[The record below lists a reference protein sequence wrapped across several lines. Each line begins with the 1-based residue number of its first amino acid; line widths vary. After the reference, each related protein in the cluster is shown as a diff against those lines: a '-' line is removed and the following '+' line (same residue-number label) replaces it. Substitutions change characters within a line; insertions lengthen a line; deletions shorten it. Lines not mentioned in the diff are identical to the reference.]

1 MIKFLTKGILRD
13 RSRSLFPVLVVTL
26 TVAMIVFFQG
36 FLIGIMNSM
45 FLDSA
50 VVSTGH
56 VKVMIR
62 AYKEESQQ
70 LPNDLAML
78 ETDQMVDKLSQK
90 YPDHFW
96 TPRITFG
103 GLLDV
108 PDENGE
114 TKAQGPVYALG
125 IDFLSPNS
133 RQIEIWKLERRL
145 VDGRLPENMNEV
157 LLGTKLAERLGIAPE
172 DTVTFIGSTMHNAFT
187 THNFTVVGT
196 FKLNLGP
203 VDRQMMLV
211 DISGARLALDMEDA
225 ASEILGFNESL
236 LYEDIAEVAL
246 RQNFKSHGDSIKQ
259 YLRDTQSYETLSQM
273 NRWED
278 MIEDEKMALSKQRS
292 QGLADND
299 MYGTNNE
306 WGEDAVEDP
315 GIFSPVMLA
324 LRDANQMGTMV
335 DFSNAAMAIMLV
347 IFLVIVMIVLWNMG
361 LMSGLRRYGEIGMRL
376 AIGESK
382 GQVYRSMIVESVI
395 IGCIGTLFGTVLGIG
410 LTYYM
415 QEFGIDYSEAM
426 ESLGSTEIIMS
437 NVFYAQVTPELYYIG
452 FIPGVLATVLGTMMA
467 GRAIY
472 KREMAQLFKELET

>member
-13 RSRSLFPVLVVTL
+13 RSRSLFPVIVVTL
-26 TVAMIVFFQG
+26 TVAMIVLFQG
-36 FLIGIMNSM
+36 FLTGIMNGM

-56 VKVMIR
+56 VKIMTK
-62 AYKEESQQ
+62 AYHEENQL
-70 LPNDLAML
+70 LPNDLAL
-78 ETDQMVDKLSQK
+78 LDTEKLVQELNREHTD
-90 YPDHFW
+90 YFW

-114 TKAQGPVYALG
+114 THAQGPVYALG
-125 IDFLSPNS
+125 IDFLSLDS

-145 VDGRLPENMNEV
+145 VTGRLPENANEV
-157 LLGTKLAERLGIAPE
+157 LLGTKLAGRLGFSSGE
-172 DTVTFIGSTMHNAFT
+172 SVTLIGSTMYNAFT
-187 THNFTVVGT
+187 TYNFTVVGT

-203 VDRQMMLV
+203 VDRHMMLV
-211 DISGARLALDMEDA
+211 DISGARLALDMENA
-225 ASEILGFNESL
+225 ASEILGYTNSL
-236 LYEDIAEVAL
+236 YYEDQAAVAM
-246 RQNFKSHGDSIKQ
+246 RTEYNINHKDST
-259 YLRDTQSYETLSQM
+259 D
-273 NRWED
+273 
-278 MIEDEKMALSKQRS
+278 
-292 QGLADND
+292 
-299 MYGTNNE
+299 
-306 WGEDAVEDP
+306 
-315 GIFSPVMLA
+315 IFSPIMMA

-361 LMSGLRRYGEIGMRL
+361 LMNGLRRYGEIGMRL

-382 GQVYRSMIVESVI
+382 SQVYRSMIVESVI
-395 IGCIGTLFGTVLGIG
+395 IGFIGTVIGTAMGLGI
-410 LTYYM
+410 TYYM
-415 QEFGIDYSEAM
+415 QEVGLDYSAAM
-426 ESLGSTEIIMS
+426 ESLSSTDIIMS
-437 NVFYAQVTPELYYIG
+437 NVFYAQMTPELYFIG

>member
-13 RSRSLFPVLVVTL
+13 RSRSLFPVIVVTL
-26 TVAMIVFFQG
+26 TVAMIVLFQG
-36 FLIGIMNSM
+36 FLTGIMNSM

-56 VKVMIR
+56 VKIMTK
-62 AYKEESQQ
+62 AYHEENQL
-70 LPNDLAML
+70 LPNDLAL
-78 ETDQMVDKLSQK
+78 LDAEKLVRELNQEH
-90 YPDHFW
+90 PDYFW

-114 TKAQGPVYALG
+114 TQAQGPVYALG
-125 IDFLSPNS
+125 IDFLSPDS

-145 VDGRLPENMNEV
+145 VTGRLPENANEV
-157 LLGTKLAERLGIAPE
+157 LLGTKLAGRLGLSSGE
-172 DTVTFIGSTMHNAFT
+172 TVTLIGSTMYNAFT
-187 THNFTVVGT
+187 TYNFTVVGT

-203 VDRQMMLV
+203 VDRHMMLV
-211 DISGARLALDMEDA
+211 DISGARQALDMENA
-225 ASEILGFNESL
+225 ASEILGYTNSL
-236 LYEDIAEVAL
+236 YYEDQAAVAM
-246 RQNFKSHGDSIKQ
+246 RTEYNINHNDST
-259 YLRDTQSYETLSQM
+259 D
-273 NRWED
+273 
-278 MIEDEKMALSKQRS
+278 
-292 QGLADND
+292 
-299 MYGTNNE
+299 
-306 WGEDAVEDP
+306 
-315 GIFSPVMLA
+315 IFSPIMMA

-335 DFSNAAMAIMLV
+335 DFSNAAMAIILV

-361 LMSGLRRYGEIGMRL
+361 LMNGLRRYGEIGMRL

-395 IGCIGTLFGTVLGIG
+395 IGFIGTVIGTAMGLGI
-410 LTYYM
+410 TYYM
-415 QEFGIDYSEAM
+415 QEVGLDYSAAM
-426 ESLGSTEIIMS
+426 ESLSSTDIIMS
-437 NVFYAQVTPELYYIG
+437 NVFYAQVTPDLYFIG

>member
-13 RSRSLFPVLVVTL
+13 RSRSLFPVIVVTL
-26 TVAMIVFFQG
+26 TVAIIVLFQG
-36 FLIGIMNSM
+36 FLTGIMNGM

-56 VKVMIR
+56 VKIMTK
-62 AYKEESQQ
+62 AYHEENQI
-70 LPNDLAML
+70 LPNDLAL
-78 ETDQMVDKLSQK
+78 LDTEKLVRELNQE
-90 YPDHFW
+90 YPDYFW

-114 TKAQGPVYALG
+114 THAQGPVYALG
-125 IDFLSPNS
+125 IDFLSLDS

-145 VDGRLPENMNEV
+145 VTGRLPENANEV
-157 LLGTKLAERLGIAPE
+157 LLGTKLAGRLGLSSGE
-172 DTVTFIGSTMHNAFT
+172 SVTLIGSTMYNAFT
-187 THNFTVVGT
+187 TYNFTVVGT

-203 VDRQMMLV
+203 VDRHMMLV
-211 DISGARLALDMEDA
+211 DISGARLALDMENA
-225 ASEILGFNESL
+225 ASEILGYTNSL
-236 LYEDIAEVAL
+236 YYEDQAAVAM
-246 RQNFKSHGDSIKQ
+246 RTEYNINHKDST
-259 YLRDTQSYETLSQM
+259 D
-273 NRWED
+273 
-278 MIEDEKMALSKQRS
+278 
-292 QGLADND
+292 
-299 MYGTNNE
+299 
-306 WGEDAVEDP
+306 
-315 GIFSPVMLA
+315 IFSPIMMA

-361 LMSGLRRYGEIGMRL
+361 LMNGLRRYGEIGMRL

-382 GQVYRSMIVESVI
+382 SQVYRSMIVESVI
-395 IGCIGTLFGTVLGIG
+395 IGFIGTVIGTAMGLGI
-410 LTYYM
+410 TYYM
-415 QEFGIDYSEAM
+415 QEVGLDYSAAM
-426 ESLGSTEIIMS
+426 ESLSSTDIIMS
-437 NVFYAQVTPELYYIG
+437 NVFYAQMTPELYFIG

>member
-36 FLIGIMNSM
+36 FLIGVINSM

-145 VDGRLPENMNEV
+145 VTGRLPENANEV
-157 LLGTKLAERLGIAPE
+157 LLGTKLAGRLGLSSGE
-172 DTVTFIGSTMHNAFT
+172 SVTLIGSTMYNAFT
-187 THNFTVVGT
+187 TYNFTVVGT

-203 VDRQMMLV
+203 VDRHMMLV
-211 DISGARLALDMEDA
+211 DISGARLALDMENA
-225 ASEILGFNESL
+225 ASEILGYTNSL
-236 LYEDIAEVAL
+236 YYEDQAAVAM
-246 RQNFKSHGDSIKQ
+246 RTEYNINHKDST
-259 YLRDTQSYETLSQM
+259 D
-273 NRWED
+273 
-278 MIEDEKMALSKQRS
+278 
-292 QGLADND
+292 
-299 MYGTNNE
+299 
-306 WGEDAVEDP
+306 
-315 GIFSPVMLA
+315 IFSPIMMA

-361 LMSGLRRYGEIGMRL
+361 LMNGLRRYGEIGMRL

-382 GQVYRSMIVESVI
+382 SQVYRSMIVESVI
-395 IGCIGTLFGTVLGIG
+395 IGFIGTVIGTAMGLGI
-410 LTYYM
+410 TYYM
-415 QEFGIDYSEAM
+415 QEVGLDYSAAM
-426 ESLGSTEIIMS
+426 ESLSSTDIIMS
-437 NVFYAQVTPELYYIG
+437 NVFYAQMTPELYFIG

>member
-1 MIKFLTKGILRD
+1 MIQFITKGILRD
-13 RSRSLFPVLVVTL
+13 RSRSLIPVLVVTL
-26 TVAMIVFFQG
+26 TVAMIVLFQG
-36 FLIGIMNSM
+36 FLTGVMNNM

-56 VKVMIR
+56 IKVMTR
-62 AYKEESQQ
+62 AYEEENQL
-70 LPNDLAML
+70 LPNDLALL
-78 ETDQMVDKLSQK
+78 ETEQLVRELSQE

-114 TKAQGPVYALG
+114 TQDQGPTFALG
-125 IDFLSPNS
+125 VDFLSPGS
-133 RQIEIWKLERRL
+133 RQIEIWELDKRL
-145 VDGRLPENMNEV
+145 VKGRLPTKADEA
-157 LLGTKLAERLGIAPE
+157 LLSTKLADRLRLAPGE
-172 DTVTFIGSTMHNAFT
+172 IVTFIGSTMHNAFT
-187 THNFTVVGT
+187 TYNFTVVGT
-196 FKLNLGP
+196 FNLQLGP
-203 VDRQMMLV
+203 ADKEMMLV
-211 DISGARLALDMEDA
+211 DISGARQALDMEDA
-225 ASEILGFNESL
+225 ASEILGYTHTLF
-236 LYEDIAEVAL
+236 YED
-246 RQNFKSHGDSIKQ
+246 K
-259 YLRDTQSYETLSQM
+259 
-273 NRWED
+273 
-278 MIEDEKMALSKQRS
+278 
-292 QGLADND
+292 
-299 MYGTNNE
+299 
-306 WGEDAVEDP
+306 DAVAMRTEYNINHSDSTD
-315 GIFSPVMLA
+315 IFSPIMLA

-395 IGCIGTLFGTVLGIG
+395 ISFIGSVIGTAMGLG

-415 QEFGIDYSEAM
+415 QEVGLDYSAAM
-426 ESLGSTEIIMS
+426 ESLSSTNIIMS

-452 FIPGVLATVLGTMMA
+452 FIPGVLATVLGTMLA